1 MKIKLFLIL
10 IMGLL
15 TFSLAVAQE
24 EKKVIRVGIS
34 NQSFSNYS
42 HYSAKV
48 MSDSTVSIID
58 MSESNSDSQ
67 VSTVQ
72 AGSVIEILFANGLF
86 NIQTDGRL
94 IAEQLQG
101 PILLNSNTDLKIMDL
116 NRKGTPAKYKGMLE
130 FKAATN
136 KLGFN
141 IINVIDMENYLRG
154 VVPNE
159 MPVSFG
165 LEALKAQAVAARN
178 YAVNSAMN
186 KNYDL
191 VDSTASQVYYGSN
204 SYRDISDNAVNST
217 KGIYALYHGKPITA
231 LYFSTSA
238 GITDDW
244 DDVFAD
250 ANNKGIHPYLKA
262 RYDKQGQTALRTEDD
277 VKKFYSSQD
286 GGIDKNS
293 PKYRWTIEFTRE
305 ELENILHD
313 TLQQQSKAGLVTPKY
328 DGFEKIEGLKE
339 IKPLKRTQ
347 SGKITEL
354 LIVAKSGEYKI
365 SKEIGIRRVL
375 KKNGAMLPSANFY
388 IETSGEDK
396 IKDNKEEINK
406 TDETVENTDKK
417 GNIFVR
423 FFDDID
429 KYPKNFKLTGG
440 GFGHGVGMS
449 QFGAYNMARMGRK
462 YPEILNHYYTSINLS
477 TYPKTVFYNN
487 YNISYKTEFYFDT
500 SSFKQA
506 YLYVDNSR
514 GVNEFPFKINDFDFS
529 ETSDIAKNKVI
540 KTDITQYLKNGNN
553 TIDFA
558 PLSER
563 NKGRYIIYRVEFL

>member
-15 TFSLAVAQE
+15 TFSLAGAQE

-48 MSDSTVSIID
+48 MSDTPISIID
-58 MSESNSDSQ
+58 MSESTTNSQISN
-67 VSTVQ
+67 VQ
-72 AGSVIEILFANGLF
+72 AGDLVEILYANGLF
-86 NIQTDGRL
+86 NIQINGML
-94 IAEQLQG
+94 AAERLQG
-101 PILLNSNTDLKIMDL
+101 PILLNSNSDLKIMDL
-116 NRKGTPAKYKGMLE
+116 NRKGNPARYKGMLE
-130 FKAATN
+130 FKTATN
-136 KLGFN
+136 KIGFN
-141 IINVIDMENYLRG
+141 IINVVDMENYLRG

-165 LEALKAQAVAARN
+165 LEALKAQSVAARN
-178 YAVNSAMN
+178 YAINSAMN

-204 SYRDISDNAVNST
+204 SYRDISDTAVNST
-217 KGIYALYHGKPITA
+217 KGIYALHHGKPITA
-231 LYFSTSA
+231 LYFSTSG

-250 ANNKGIHPYLKA
+250 ANNKGSHPYLKA
-262 RYDKQGQTALRTEDD
+262 RYDKQGQTALKSEDD
-277 VKKFYSSQD
+277 VKKFYSSLE
-286 GGIDKNS
+286 GGIDRNS

-328 DGFEKIEGLKE
+328 DGFERIEGLKE

-354 LIVAKSGEYKI
+354 LITAKNGEYRI

-388 IETSGEDK
+388 IETSGEEN
-396 IKDNKEEINK
+396 IKNNQEDADEE
-406 TDETVENTDKK
+406 ETTENTEKK
-417 GNIFVR
+417 GNVFVR

-449 QFGAYNMARMGRK
+449 QFGAYNMAKMGRK

-487 YNISYKTEFYFDT
+487 YNVTYKTEFYFDK

-506 YLYVDNSR
+506 YLYVDNTK
-514 GVNEFPFKINDFDFS
+514 GVNEFPFKINDYEFG
-529 ETSDIAKNKVI
+529 ETSAIAKNKVI
-540 KTDITQYLKNGNN
+540 KTNITQYLRNGEN

-558 PLSER
+558 PLSEK
-563 NKGRYIIYRVEFL
+563 NKGKYIIYRVEFL